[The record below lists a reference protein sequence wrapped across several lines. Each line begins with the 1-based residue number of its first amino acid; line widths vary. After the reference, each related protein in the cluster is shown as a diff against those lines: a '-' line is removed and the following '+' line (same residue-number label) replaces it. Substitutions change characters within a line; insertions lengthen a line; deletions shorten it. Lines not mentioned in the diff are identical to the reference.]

1 MKESCLETQ
10 NRAFPSDNPSLLVVL
25 IRLIPL
31 LGMGVA
37 AVILGYR
44 LANWI
49 PEIGWIFQLIILMGL
64 LLGMIILDTEPGWNV
79 TLYLGFAL
87 AGGMLLFWSGAFV
100 SQLKTWILFSVL
112 FLISLAGGAF
122 SRGSTGRAT
131 AVMFPITFFYM
142 IGWIFFLYFPL
153 PGLYRMIWMILGLVL
168 FTLIT
173 IAVFSRGKNLRQGE
187 SAVPLT
193 IELFVVLFNLCWLS
207 GLIWL

>member
-1 MKESCLETQ
+1 M
-10 NRAFPSDNPSLLVVL
+10 L

-31 LGMGVA
+31 LGLGIG

-44 LANWI
+44 LADWI
-49 PEIGWIFQLIILMGL
+49 PGIGSFYQLVIILGL
-64 LLGMIILDTEPGWNV
+64 LLGMIILGTEPGWNV

-87 AGGMLLFWSGAFV
+87 AGGVLLFWSGALV
-100 SQLKTWILFSVL
+100 TQLKTWILFSVL

-153 PGLYRMIWMILGLVL
+153 PGLFRMIWIILGLVL

-173 IAVFSRGKNLRQGE
+173 IAVFNRGKNLRQGE

-193 IELFVVLFNLCWLS
+193 IELFVVLFNLCLLS

>member
-1 MKESCLETQ
+1 M
-10 NRAFPSDNPSLLVVL
+10 LV
-25 IRLIPL
+25 RLAPL
-31 LGMGVA
+31 LGLGVA

-44 LANWI
+44 LAGWI
-49 PEIGWIFQLIILMGL
+49 PGIGNFYQLVIFLGL
-64 LLGMIILDTEPGWNV
+64 LLGMIILSTEPGWNV

-87 AGGMLLFWSGAFV
+87 AGGVLLFWSGALV
-100 SQLKTWILFSVL
+100 NQLKTWVLFSVL

-122 SRGSTGRAT
+122 SRGITGRA
-131 AVMFPITFFYM
+131 AALLFPITIFYLL
-142 IGWIFFLYFPL
+142 GWVFFLFFPL
-153 PGLYRMIWMILGLVL
+153 PGILMMIWTILGLVL

-173 IAVFSRGKNLRQGE
+173 IAVFSRGKNLRQEE

>member
-1 MKESCLETQ
+1 
-10 NRAFPSDNPSLLVVL
+10 VL

-31 LGMGVA
+31 LGLGIG

-44 LANWI
+44 LADWI
-49 PEIGWIFQLIILMGL
+49 PGIGSFYQLVIILGL
-64 LLGMIILDTEPGWNV
+64 LLGMIILGTEPGWNV

-87 AGGMLLFWSGAFV
+87 AGGVLLFWSGALV
-100 SQLKTWILFSVL
+100 AQLKTWILFSVL

-122 SRGSTGRAT
+122 SSRSTGRAV
-131 AVMFPITFFYM
+131 AVLFPITIFYL
-142 IGWIFFLYFPL
+142 IGWVFFLYFPL
-153 PGLYRMIWMILGLVL
+153 PGLFRMIWIILGLVL

-173 IAVFSRGKNLRQGE
+173 IAVFSLGKNLSQRE

>member
-1 MKESCLETQ
+1 M
-10 NRAFPSDNPSLLVVL
+10 L

-31 LGMGVA
+31 LGLGMG

-49 PEIGWIFQLIILMGL
+49 PGIGSFYQLGIILGL
-64 LLGMIILDTEPGWNV
+64 LLGMIILGTEPGWNV
-79 TLYLGFAL
+79 ALYLGFAL
-87 AGGMLLFWSGAFV
+87 AGGVLLFWSGALV
-100 SQLKTWILFSVL
+100 NQLKTWILFSVL

-122 SRGSTGRAT
+122 SRGITGRAV
-131 AVMFPITFFYM
+131 AVLFPITIFYL
-142 IGWIFFLYFPL
+142 IGWVFFLFFPL
-153 PGLYRMIWMILGLVL
+153 PELLLMIWIIFGLAL

-173 IAVFSRGKNLRQGE
+173 IAVFNRGKTLRQRE

>member
-1 MKESCLETQ
+1 MKEAWLETQ
-10 NRAFPSDNPSLLVVL
+10 NRAFPSDNPSLLVLL

-31 LGMGVA
+31 LGLGVA
-37 AVILGYR
+37 TVILGYH
-44 LANWI
+44 LADWI
-49 PEIGWIFQLIILMGL
+49 PGIGWIFQLMILMGL

-79 TLYLGFAL
+79 MLYLGFAL
-87 AGGMLLFWSGAFV
+87 AGGMLLFWSGAMV
-100 SQLKTWILFSVL
+100 SQLRTWILFSVL

-122 SRGSTGRAT
+122 SSRSTGRAMV
-131 AVMFPITFFYM
+131 VMFPITIFYM
-142 IGWIFFLYFPL
+142 IGWVFFLYFPL
-153 PGLYRMIWMILGLVL
+153 PIFRMIWMILGLVL